1 MDGEYILLE
10 KEGIVAFLDMC
21 STLLDRELA
30 RITPK
35 IKPKELSDAVAY
47 GLETKGKRI
56 RPAVAILSCL
66 AVGGSI
72 GDAKKVALSAELVH
86 TSSLVLDDVIDKA
99 EKRRGR
105 ETIHTI
111 WGENIAL
118 LTIELLISLALRAAL
133 GDVRLTEA
141 ISKSLFFMGE
151 GEAIELVNVPS
162 DEKSYLDLALRKTG
176 ALFGASAFMG
186 AVVGGGDDDSIKS
199 LEQFGNHLGIAF
211 QIQDDILDCVSSEED
226 LGKPVRQDLFM
237 GRPSIVLIDAINSGV
252 EKSEMLLCNNGEL
265 MDLLSDSI
273 EYARGLAARE
283 IAIAKEYLQMV
294 DESRWRRQL
303 ESLCDYIVNRDR

>member
-1 MDGEYILLE
+1 MNREYILLDS
-10 KEGIVAFLDMC
+10 GVVAFLDRC
-21 STLLDRELA
+21 SALLDRELA
-30 RITPK
+30 GLTLK
-35 IKPKELSDAVAY
+35 IKPKELSDAVSY
-47 GLETKGKRI
+47 GLESRGKRI
-56 RPAVAILSCL
+56 RPAVAMLSCL
-66 AVGGSI
+66 AVGGSL
-72 GDAKKVALSAELVH
+72 GDAKKVAVSAELVH

-118 LTIELLISLALRAAL
+118 LTIELLISLALHAAL
-133 GDVRLTEA
+133 GDVRLTQA

-151 GEAIELVNVPS
+151 GEAIELVNVPA
-162 DEKSYLDLALRKTG
+162 DEESYLDLALRKTG

-186 AVVGGGDDDSIKS
+186 AVVGGGDDDSIES
-199 LEQFGNHLGIAF
+199 LEQFGNHFGIAF

-237 GRPSIVLIDAINSGV
+237 GRPSIVLIDAVNREIDTGS
-252 EKSEMLLCNNGEL
+252 MLLCNNGEL
-265 MDLLSDSI
+265 MDLVSDSI

-283 IAIAKEYLQMV
+283 IAIAREYLHRV
-294 DESRWRRQL
+294 DDSGSRGQL
-303 ESLCDYIVNRDR
+303 ESLCDYILNRER